1 MQVYSILYLRSSLT
15 TLSWRYS
22 HQRLLSHMKQS
33 SQPNLLTSSNQQT
46 SSKNLTSIDAHP
58 SENKITIDNTQAFS
72 TPADVKQWIKTQA
85 QALGFADCGFLSVH
99 HPLFAKQMVQLQKW
113 LAKGYEGQLQFMHN
127 NHHLRAHPEQ
137 LVDGAKTIISVRMD
151 YLTQAPK
158 PRAVTDNDLP
168 NQGIIAR
175 YARGR
180 DYHKTMRG
188 RLKQLALTIE
198 NMLPEW
204 QHLDIGSEEEFVF
217 RPFSDSAPI
226 FERPIAEAAGLGWT
240 GKHTLLINK
249 QAGSFFVLGEL
260 FISLELPD
268 DSPVKEHCGSC
279 SACIDICPTQAIVA
293 PYQLNASAC
302 ISYLTIEHDGVI
314 DLKYRR
320 AIGNRIFGCDDCQLI
335 CPWNRYAN
343 LTPVEDFS
351 PRHNLDNSN
360 LLELWQWQEADFM
373 KKTEGSPIRRTGYV
387 NFLRNI
393 AIALGNANG
402 SQETIAQLQAK
413 LGIHNEMLD
422 EHIVWAL
429 AEQRDKLQTA
439 KP

>member
-1 MQVYSILYLRSSLT
+1 MNHSSEPSSSIEQTSA
-15 TLSWRYS
+15 
-22 HQRLLSHMKQS
+22 
-33 SQPNLLTSSNQQT
+33 SQLTSAPNHKS
-46 SSKNLTSIDAHP
+46 A
-58 SENKITIDNTQAFS
+58 NKIAVNNTPVFAG
-72 TPADVKQWIKTQA
+72 AEDVKQWIKEQA
-85 QALGFADCGFLSVH
+85 QILGFADCGFLSVH
-99 HPLFAKQMVQLQKW
+99 HPLFAQQMVQLQQW
-113 LAKGYEGQLQFMHN
+113 LDKGYEGQLQFMHH

-137 LVDGAKTIISVRMD
+137 LVEGAKTIVSVRMD
-151 YLTQAPK
+151 YLTQT
-158 PRAVTDNDLP
+158 PRPRTVSDNDQP

-188 RLKQLALTIE
+188 RLKQLALKIE
-198 NMLPEW
+198 TMLPEW
-204 QHLDIGSEEEFVF
+204 QHLNIGSEKDFIF

-240 GKHTLLINK
+240 GKHTLLLNK

-268 DSPVKEHCGSC
+268 DKPVKAHCGSC

-293 PYQLNASAC
+293 PHELNASAC
-302 ISYLTIEHDGVI
+302 ISYLTIEHDGII

-343 LTPVEDFS
+343 ITPVEDFAA
-351 PRHNLDNSN
+351 RHNLDNSS
-360 LLELWQWQEADFM
+360 LLELWQWQESEFM

-402 SQETIAQLQAK
+402 SEETIVHLRSR
-413 LGIHNEMLD
+413 LGKHNDVLD
-422 EHIVWAL
+422 EHIIWAI
-429 AEQRDKLQTA
+429 AEQSEKLNIVG
-439 KP
+439 P

>member
-1 MQVYSILYLRSSLT
+1 MNNDSQPDLP
-15 TLSWRYS
+15 
-22 HQRLLSHMKQS
+22 LLSTKQLS
-33 SQPNLLTSSNQQT
+33 
-46 SSKNLTSIDAHP
+46 
-58 SENKITIDNTQAFS
+58 S
-72 TPADVKQWIKTQA
+72 TPNDASTKKIAVTHAPVFATAADVKQWIKTQA

-99 HPLFAKQMVQLQKW
+99 HPLFTQQIVQLQQW
-113 LAKGYEGQLQFMHN
+113 LDKGYEGQLQFMHN

-137 LVDGAKTIISVRMD
+137 LVEGAKTIVSVRMD
-151 YLTQAPK
+151 YLTQSPT
-158 PRAVTDNDLP
+158 PRTISDNDHP

-180 DYHKTMRG
+180 DYHKTMRS

-198 NMLPEW
+198 TMLPEW
-204 QHLDIGSEEEFVF
+204 RHLNIGSEKDFIF

-268 DSPVKEHCGSC
+268 DEPVKEHCGSC

-293 PYQLNASAC
+293 PYELNASAC
-302 ISYLTIEHDGVI
+302 ISYLTIEHDGII
-314 DLKYRR
+314 DPKYRH
-320 AIGNRIFGCDDCQLI
+320 AIGNRVFGCDDCQLI

-343 LTPVEDFS
+343 LTPVEDFA
-351 PRHNLDNSN
+351 PRHNLDNSS
-360 LLELWQWQEADFM
+360 LLELWQWPEAEFM
-373 KKTEGSPIRRTGYV
+373 KKTEGSPLRRTGYV

-393 AIALGNANG
+393 AIGLGNANG
-402 SQETIAQLQAK
+402 SQETIAQLESK
-413 LGIHNEMLD
+413 LSVHNEMLD
-422 EHIVWAL
+422 EHITWAIV
-429 AEQRDKLQTA
+429 EQRDKL
-439 KP
+439 KKDG